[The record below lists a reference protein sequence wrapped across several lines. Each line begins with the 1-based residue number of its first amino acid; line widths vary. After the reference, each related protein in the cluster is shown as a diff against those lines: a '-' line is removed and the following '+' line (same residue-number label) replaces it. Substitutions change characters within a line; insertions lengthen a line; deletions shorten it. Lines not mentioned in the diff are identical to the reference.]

1 MRPLV
6 EYLRRG
12 HAVLRDPRNWTRDAF
27 ACDDHGH
34 ELDVTRVEAARTH
47 CVYGAPIAA
56 LAADA
61 AGVYGADAAWPD
73 FDPKARRI
81 VWVIDRSAMR
91 LFGPTKTGS
100 RVNDWYGH
108 AAALRVLADAIRREE
123 EKGGDGWD

>member
-1 MRPLV
+1 MSVQPLV

-12 HAVLRDPRNWTRDAF
+12 YGVLRDPRNWTHGALARD
-27 ACDDHGH
+27 DQGR
-34 ELDVTRVEAARTH
+34 EVDVTRVEAARTH

-61 AGVYGADAAWPD
+61 AGEHGPGGACPGLESME
-73 FDPKARRI
+73 RRI
-81 VWVIDRSAMR
+81 VWAIDRSAMR

-108 AAALRVLADAIRREE
+108 AAALRVLADTIACE
-123 EKGGDGWD
+123 